1 MKMKKRIFA
10 AVFAVVLCLLSGC
23 GGEAQKES
31 APVRVGSLKGPT
43 SMGLVKL
50 MSDAEN
56 GEAGQDYQFTMAVAA
71 DEITAALLREELD
84 IALLPANLAAVL
96 YNKTEGELVA
106 LDINTLGVLY
116 LLENGEAIESV
127 QDLAGKTVYL
137 PGKGTTPDYAL
148 QYLLAQNGVALDEVN
163 LQYKSEGAEVIA
175 AMLEDAD
182 GLGLLPQPA
191 TTAACMQ
198 NEKFR
203 IALDLTEEWDKL
215 ETDSML
221 VTGVTVARRAFLEEQ
236 EEAVKLFLKE
246 HGDSAAYVREN
257 PAQAAKW
264 IENLGIVPTA
274 AIAEKAI
281 PYCSI
286 TCLTGSEME
295 RALSGYLAV
304 LLEQNA
310 ASVGGALPEKN
321 FYYLP

>member
-1 MKMKKRIFA
+1 MKKRIFA

-198 NEKFR
+198 NKKFR

-246 HGDSAAYVREN
+246 HGDSAVYVREN